1 MRNEKLA
8 LLVDVLKKQVN
19 PKMFNMAVL
28 TIHNN
33 FSVSFSDLNMQDFTK
48 YGECGCALAWYKLLI
63 NPTLKFS
70 KLHEEFGMGFPVV
83 SRFFL
88 HGCIVT
94 GKDGIQYPI
103 TMSKETTLYI
113 WIDAVEAWLNGG
125 EVTHYPS
132 STGDFVLLEA

>member
-8 LLVDVLKKQVN
+8 QLVDVLKKQVE
-19 PKMFNMAVL
+19 PKKFNMEGLAKQ
-28 TIHNN
+28 NN
-33 FSVSFSDLNMQDFTK
+33 SFVSFSDLNLQDFTK

-63 NPTLKFS
+63 NPTLEFS
-70 KLHEEFGMGFPVV
+70 KLHEEFGMGFPIV

-94 GKDGIQYPI
+94 AKDGTEHKI
-103 TMSKETTLYI
+103 TMSEETTLYE
-113 WIDAVEAWLNGG
+113 WLASVEAWLNGG

-132 STGDFVLLEA
+132 PTGDFILLEA